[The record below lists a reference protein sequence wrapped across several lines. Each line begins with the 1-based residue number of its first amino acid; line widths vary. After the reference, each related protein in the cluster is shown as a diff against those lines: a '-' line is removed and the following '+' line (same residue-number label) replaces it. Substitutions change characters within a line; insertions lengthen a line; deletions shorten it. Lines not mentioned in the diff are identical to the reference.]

1 MTETK
6 KKPIPKK
13 VVAKKGEEVPTLMS
27 TFTKGI
33 WKENSIFVMVL
44 GMCPSLAVTST
55 LEAGFGMGI
64 LVFIILTI
72 SNLIISS
79 IRNVVP
85 STVRIPSYVII
96 IATEVTALQMLV
108 DAFAPDL
115 SATLGVYLALIVV
128 NCIILGR
135 AEAFASKNKVVPSIL
150 DGMGTS
156 IGFALALTII
166 GFVREFFGTGV
177 IKLGYILPL
186 GFQTELF
193 SGLGLQEYGISIL
206 TAPPGGFLIIGL
218 LLAGFAAHA
227 NAKKIKDALKAK
239 EAREK
244 MIAEAKAKA
253 LAAKAAKETAAAK
266 EAAKG
271 AEA

>member
-6 KKPIPKK
+6 KVVKK
-13 VVAKKGEEVPTLMS
+13 DKETSLLE

-44 GMCPSLAVTST
+44 GMCPAIAVTST
-55 LEAGFGMGI
+55 FEAGFGMGI

-72 SNLIISS
+72 SNLIIST
-79 IRNVVP
+79 IRKFVP

-108 DAFAPDL
+108 DAFTPDL
-115 SATLGVYLALIVV
+115 GETLGVYLALIVV

-135 AEAFASKNKVVPSIL
+135 AEAFASKNKVVPSML

-156 IGFALALTII
+156 LGFALALVIV
-166 GFVREFFGTGV
+166 GFFREFLGTGM
-177 IKLGYILPL
+177 IKLGYILPV
-186 GFQTELF
+186 GFQAELF
-193 SGLGLQEYGISIL
+193 GGFGLSKYAISIL
-206 TAPPGGFLIIGL
+206 TAPPGGFLVMGII
-218 LLAGFAAHA
+218 LAIITAHN
-227 NAKKIKDALKAK
+227 NAKKIKEAEKAK
-239 EAREK
+239 AAK
-244 MIAEAKAKA
+244 LKLIAEAKAK
-253 LAAKAAKETAAAK
+253 K
-266 EAAKG
+266 EAAMKVAVAKG

>member
-1 MTETK
+1 MTETN
-6 KKPIPKK
+6 KPVKAVPKK
-13 VVAKKGEEVPTLMS
+13 VPAKKIGEEEVNLWT

-55 LEAGFGMGI
+55 LEAGFGMGV

-72 SNLIISS
+72 SNFIISL
-79 IRNVVP
+79 IRKTVP

-166 GFVREFFGTGV
+166 GFVREFLGTGV

-193 SGLGLQEYGISIL
+193 ASWGLQDYGIAIL
-206 TAPPGGFLIIGL
+206 TAPPGGFLVIGI
-218 LLAGFAAHA
+218 LLAIFTAHA
-227 NAKKIKDALKAK
+227 NAKRIKDA
-239 EAREK
+239 E
-244 MIAEAKAKA
+244 KAKA
-253 LAAKAAKETAAAK
+253 ARIAAAAAAKAAKGV
-266 EAAKG
+266 EA
-271 AEA
+271 

>member
-1 MTETK
+1 MTEA
-6 KKPIPKK
+6 KKPIAVPKK
-13 VVAKKGEEVPTLMS
+13 AVKKDDIVKVDLWS

-55 LEAGFGMGI
+55 LEAGLGMGI

-79 IRNVVP
+79 IRKFVP
-85 STVRIPSYVII
+85 STVRIPSYVVI

-108 DAFAPDL
+108 NAFASDL
-115 SATLGVYLALIVV
+115 GETLGVYLALIVV

-156 IGFALALTII
+156 IGFALSLTII
-166 GFVREFFGTGV
+166 GFVREFFGTGM

-186 GFQTELF
+186 PFQIELF
-193 SGLGLQEYGISIL
+193 GGFGLSKYSIGIL

-218 LLAGFAAHA
+218 LLAVFTAKA
-227 NAKKIKDALKAK
+227 NIKKAK
-239 EAREK
+239 EAEK
-244 MIAEAKAKA
+244 EKAEKIKKALEIKAK
-253 LAAKAAKETAAAK
+253 LEAAKAAAAAK
-266 EAAKG
+266 GVEA
-271 AEA
+271 